1 MTKSNHHRILLIST
15 LIGILLVSY
24 GVFLDFSNFTDPTS
38 KDLLGLVLSF
48 VASILGIIFV
58 ILEVQEKTSMFMTGI
73 IGSLCSV
80 LYLYFW
86 SPLLWDMSIAL
97 VYIILNLYGLY
108 YWTHPEK
115 KRQREDHSLN
125 TKRLTLKEWYK
136 YLIICLIGIIV
147 LYYLGML
154 WGKYSSPLQAATDA
168 TTTVLA
174 ILAQWL
180 VTKKYLEMWY
190 LWILVNIISIP
201 LYMSINSYAYV
212 MVYIYY
218 LVMSFYGLY
227 TWKQNMSLIKNKVL
241 SK

>member
-1 MTKSNHHRILLIST
+1 MTKNSHYCALLLST
-15 LIGILLVSY
+15 LIGIFLVSY
-24 GVFLDFSNFTDPTS
+24 GVFIDFSNFTNPSS

-48 VASILGIIFV
+48 IASILGIIFV
-58 ILEVQEKTSMFMTGI
+58 ILEVHEKTSMFMIGI

-115 KRQREDHSLN
+115 KRQRADHSLN
-125 TKRLTLKEWYK
+125 TKTLTSKDWYK

-147 LYYLGML
+147 LYYIGII

-227 TWKQNMSLIKNKVL
+227 TWKQNMIFIKNKVL
-241 SK
+241 PK

>member
-1 MTKSNHHRILLIST
+1 MTKNSHYCALLLST
-15 LIGILLVSY
+15 LIGIFLVSY
-24 GVFLDFSNFTDPTS
+24 GVFIDFSNFNNPSS

-48 VASILGIIFV
+48 IASILGIIFV
-58 ILEVQEKTSMFMTGI
+58 ILEVHEKTSMFMIGI

-115 KRQREDHSLN
+115 KRQRADHTLN
-125 TKRLTLKEWYK
+125 TKTLTSKDCYK
-136 YLIICLIGIIV
+136 YLIICCIGITILYYIGII
-147 LYYLGML
+147 
-154 WGKYSSPLQAATDA
+154 WGKYSSPLQALTDA
-168 TTTVLA
+168 TTTILA

-227 TWKQNMSLIKNKVL
+227 TWKQNMIFIKNKVL
-241 SK
+241 PK